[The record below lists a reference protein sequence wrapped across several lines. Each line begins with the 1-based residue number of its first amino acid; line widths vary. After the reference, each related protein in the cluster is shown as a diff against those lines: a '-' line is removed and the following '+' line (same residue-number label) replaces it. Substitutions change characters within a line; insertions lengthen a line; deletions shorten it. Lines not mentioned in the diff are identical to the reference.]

1 MNDKGLVLLL
11 GTKGGVAGWHLP
23 EGRSMVGMEPP
34 HPRKVPPGDTVPYC
48 KGMLDLGSWGLGG
61 WWREQSS
68 KERSGTLG

>member
-1 MNDKGLVLLL
+1 MGRGLFSCLGLRVGLLV
-11 GTKGGVAGWHLP
+11 GTCQRGGAL
-23 EGRSMVGMEPP
+23 VGMEPP

-61 WWREQSS
+61 WLREPSS